1 MGHSLVVDESPLS
14 VVFVFRRLRLPS
26 LICSVCLSVS
36 LFFSVGILHQ
46 MSVVSTSVP
55 VPADWTDDQKRLYLK
70 IAKRRKSEHCLAYT
84 VISLGALLYY
94 QTTLASKEEA
104 KEEESEKTNTSEV
117 NEEEAAI

>member
-1 MGHSLVVDESPLS
+1 
-14 VVFVFRRLRLPS
+14 
-26 LICSVCLSVS
+26 
-36 LFFSVGILHQ
+36 

-55 VPADWTDDQKRLYLK
+55 VPEDWTDDQKRLYLK
-70 IAKRRKSEHCLAYT
+70 IAKRRKSEHCLGYT

-104 KEEESEKTNTSEV
+104 KEEIKEEESEKTNTSEV